1 MSFYSFTKLFA
12 NITESTVWCEPE
24 RTRLVWITMLAMADR
39 QGRIAASMPGLANRA
54 RVPEEDCQV
63 ALDCFLAPDRHS
75 RSQEYEGRRIEKID
89 GGWRLLNYVKYRDL
103 RDEESIKETKRKY
116 MENYRKKAKQT
127 VTINTESINVVT
139 KKVE

>member
-1 MSFYSFTKLFA
+1 M
-12 NITESTVWCEPE
+12 E
-24 RTRLVWITMLAMADR
+24 TRIVWITMLAMADKR
-39 QGRIAASMPGLANRA
+39 GRVWGSVPGLANRA

-103 RDEESIKETKRKY
+103 RDEESIRESKRIY
-116 MENYRKKAKQT
+116 MANRRKKEKQS
-127 VTINTESINVVT
+127 VTINANHATLVT
-139 KKVE
+139 KNVE